1 VPHIA
6 GRIKQ
11 FGHFVMLVPK
21 DVSVTGTQGPPFIP
35 LPRLRP
41 KELGTEDMM
50 AKGSPAA
57 PAAADT
63 TATTASTPRP

>member
-1 VPHIA
+1 
-6 GRIKQ
+6 
-11 FGHFVMLVPK
+11 
-21 DVSVTGTQGPPFIP
+21 VSGTQGPPFIP
-35 LPRLRP
+35 LPRVRP